1 MFKYVVYKPNS
12 IYFVR
17 QIKGK
22 IMKKIILVLL
32 LLFVSAGFYSCS
44 DTATNVIND
53 IISNKVTAKDRLDSA
68 FAQASRK
75 YSPSVKLVMIFGKNV
90 LFEGTDV
97 GKTDITGLTAL
108 SDPNQIGAWLYIFKK
123 PGTDT
128 LAVYTPNPLP
138 GARDCLEL
146 TSLFNFNTVISLIA
160 DTSARN
166 IISGALSMIND
177 NTFFISTSTNEIIN
191 SDSSYNYSYSSNP
204 IIKFDRNFIPSASTN
219 NGQSFFTSG
228 TYTGKT
234 VNMFLIPALGTL
246 RLPNYISGLINFP
259 NDLWVVNYKRTNG
272 SVTEN
277 FIVATVTK
285 SSQSMTI
292 NLPPI
297 PFSSKA
303 INLSKY

>member
-1 MFKYVVYKPNS
+1 
-12 IYFVR
+12 
-17 QIKGK
+17 
-22 IMKKIILVLL
+22 MKKIILVIL

-53 IISNKVTAKDRLDSA
+53 IISNKVTAKDRIDSA

-75 YSPSVKLVMIFGKNV
+75 YSPNVKLVMIFGKNV

-123 PGTDT
+123 PGIADS
-128 LAVYTPNPLP
+128 LAVYTPNPVP
-138 GARDCLEL
+138 GYRDCIEL
-146 TSLFNFNTVISLIA
+146 TSIFNLSTVLSLIA

-166 IISGALSMIND
+166 IVSGALSMINST
-177 NTFFISTSTNEIIN
+177 NFFISTSTSEIVN
-191 SDSSYNYSYSSNP
+191 SDSSYNYSYSANP
-204 IIKFDRNFIPSASTN
+204 IIKFDKSFLPSPNTN

-228 TYTGKT
+228 TNKT

-246 RLPNYISGLINFP
+246 NLDTLISNLIGFP
-259 NDLWVVNYKRTNG
+259 NDLWVVNYKKNAN
-272 SVTEN
+272 EN
-277 FIVATVTK
+277 FIAATVTK
-285 SSQSMTI
+285 SSQNMTI
-292 NLPPI
+292 NLPPL